1 MTKIVNL
8 CEDAHNI
15 AFGDLNIG
23 DTFESRG
30 KMYIKY
36 YDDDCDETFGLQIYP
51 PDNSQFHC
59 DTFSSD
65 EIVSEKVCTIT
76 IE

>member
-1 MTKIVNL
+1 MTNVVNL
-8 CEDAHNI
+8 CENINTI

-23 DTFESRG
+23 DAFESRG

-36 YDDDCDETFGLQIYP
+36 YDDELDCSCGLQIYP
-51 PDNSQFHC
+51 PDNLQFHC
-59 DTFSSD
+59 DGFAD
-65 EIVSEKVCTIT
+65 NEIVSEKVCTIT